1 MRALLL
7 FAAPLVAGLAFVAC
21 SSSSDPEPPTTFK
34 NDTGTSSET
43 AVDSGTSETAPE
55 DGAVDSF
62 VPTDTAGCVGDGGC
76 FACKPTSS
84 EQFLNHCSGSSCS
97 PFDNAVRIPAA
108 TWDGGKLP
116 PVP

>member
-1 MRALLL
+1 MRALLF

-21 SSSSDPEPPTTFK
+21 SSSSDPQPPPTTFK
-34 NDTGTSSET
+34 NDTGTIDTAVDTGTVETSTEET
-43 AVDSGTSETAPE
+43 AVDTGTP
-55 DGAVDSF
+55 
-62 VPTDTAGCVGDGGC
+62 DTAGCVGDGGC
-76 FACKPTSS
+76 FNCKPTTN

-97 PFDNAVRIPAA
+97 PFDNKTRIPAA